1 MATALSL
8 LGLGGGIALAVALG
22 QPILAV
28 FGIIVA
34 LAPWGAL
41 IDDIERGRRDR
52 DRRG

>member
-8 LGLGGGIALAVALG
+8 AGVAGGITLAISMG

-41 IDDIERGRRDR
+41 IDDIERGGGDR
-52 DRRG
+52 DRRD